1 MYSCTFKIFLL
12 LTISHVK
19 LQIKHH
25 SDCTKLY
32 SAYYCQRMSS
42 LQFAYIHKTF
52 KTKVMTNPQQQY
64 FP

>member
-19 LQIKHH
+19 LQIKYH

-42 LQFAYIHKTF
+42 LQKYSLHIFIKHLKQ
-52 KTKVMTNPQQQY
+52 K
-64 FP
+64 

>member
-1 MYSCTFKIFLL
+1 MYSCTFKIFIL

-42 LQFAYIHKTF
+42 LQKYSLHIFIKHLKQ
-52 KTKVMTNPQQQY
+52 K
-64 FP
+64 